1 MDDADK
7 EAKRKTAYKSR
18 LSRARTANL
27 EKRGLTSQRTDESE
41 SMANMAFSIPVQQE
55 VDMEALGNKRAAT
68 WSNPSTPQSAKPT
81 KTVKKIETEITTFAK
96 PDSEESIAAHWE
108 WNSTQKLL
116 AVAEQTQLLKV
127 IDESGKTIYRVQ
139 VSRQKSTFRPH
150 ERTARGCTGCT
161 PLLPCFIPLLRQR
174 SMVASSLVSPRLF
187 LQLPREGRT
196 IFLGWEP
203 SGAAL
208 AAVQDHGGAF
218 LWFPS
223 KPDCVQ
229 QWEGMQFSSQMMRSS
244 ALKRNS
250 HFDTCFASWSETRK
264 LVLGLAD
271 GNFACWDL
279 QSNETFISRKHFAGK
294 HKGAITCGAWGMKGQ
309 VLALGSK
316 NQLKLSAPLL
326 NASWEATAAKLALP
340 DNELSFQELSFSPSG
355 NTLSALAGT
364 SIFRHLCL
372 YSVTTE
378 QVKEGKK
385 MVERPA
391 RSPGGEMRPDATMGG
406 IQVKASERASEQQ
419 HTHTRTRT
427 HTRSRHTSLHSHLS
441 YPLPAPLLPLSFPTQ
456 AVVWLDNEM
465 VACVTSNGYLRL
477 LQYSVG
483 EGILVED
490 QHKPASSGVT
500 AACLLKKTGHIAI
513 VSPNLVTFF
522 DPLLLEVAATMEI
535 PMPPDGARNSK
546 LQACPSG
553 KLLILGRTDGV
564 ILRIPLPELNK
575 IDLTLLAVRSGI
587 GGEAVTPGNGNGES
601 QAGGVLCASCGTP
614 NLVLQC
620 TAADGAASGYGSKL
634 HHAWS
639 QQRGLLA
646 LVNSRNQAVVIQR
659 NTDGTSSTLL
669 KEQLPEASI
678 VSVSWDP
685 STQSVL
691 AIAIRHYG
699 IALWDTKSDAG
710 IQMWSG
716 MAYKSGI
723 IPFSKSTRAFDPV
736 FTSWN
741 LAGQ

>member
-1 MDDADK
+1 
-7 EAKRKTAYKSR
+7 
-18 LSRARTANL
+18 
-27 EKRGLTSQRTDESE
+27 
-41 SMANMAFSIPVQQE
+41 
-55 VDMEALGNKRAAT
+55 
-68 WSNPSTPQSAKPT
+68 
-81 KTVKKIETEITTFAK
+81 
-96 PDSEESIAAHWE
+96 
-108 WNSTQKLL
+108 
-116 AVAEQTQLLKV
+116 
-127 IDESGKTIYRVQ
+127 
-139 VSRQKSTFRPH
+139 
-150 ERTARGCTGCT
+150 
-161 PLLPCFIPLLRQR
+161 
-174 SMVASSLVSPRLF
+174 
-187 LQLPREGRT
+187 
-196 IFLGWEP
+196 
-203 SGAAL
+203 
-208 AAVQDHGGAF
+208 
-218 LWFPS
+218 
-223 KPDCVQ
+223 
-229 QWEGMQFSSQMMRSS
+229 
-244 ALKRNS
+244 
-250 HFDTCFASWSETRK
+250 
-264 LVLGLAD
+264 
-271 GNFACWDL
+271 
-279 QSNETFISRKHFAGK
+279 
-294 HKGAITCGAWGMKGQ
+294 
-309 VLALGSK
+309 
-316 NQLKLSAPLL
+316 
-326 NASWEATAAKLALP
+326 
-340 DNELSFQELSFSPSG
+340 
-355 NTLSALAGT
+355 
-364 SIFRHLCL
+364 
-372 YSVTTE
+372 
-378 QVKEGKK
+378 
-385 MVERPA
+385 
-391 RSPGGEMRPDATMGG
+391 
-406 IQVKASERASEQQ
+406 
-419 HTHTRTRT
+419 
-427 HTRSRHTSLHSHLS
+427 
-441 YPLPAPLLPLSFPTQ
+441 
-456 AVVWLDNEM
+456 M

-513 VSPNLVTFF
+513 VTPNLVTFF
-522 DPLLLEVAATMEI
+522 DPLLLEVAATIEI

-564 ILRIPLPELNK
+564 ILRISLPELNK

-678 VSVSWDP
+678 VSLSWDP

-741 LAGQ
+741 LAGQLAVGMADGTFAVWDSMSMDISTSQSSGKHKGPISSGDWFSSLFAPALALASKNTIKISQGFEGVEWQGTSLKLKVGAAKSSSGLNVSQKDLMNAVTSPQGAIDATKAMASGTMAGARRLSSGAAGLIGMGSSRDNSSSEDLEGYEFEKLKFSPSGRHIATIARSTQRGGQKQIMIYELQENRSAIMMTRDMIFTDGESPFNITWLLDQSLLVFAKTASGSLTIKTLAPSASSGTYTWPPMGQKLPGTIIDAQASTQGLIAIALCTPEEKGMLMILTCPGMKVAAEMPLDGKPQSIVLYQPKGSYVAYLTIAFEGGGVEAWELPPGGQAVDVS

>member
-139 VSRQKSTFRPH
+139 VSRQTSPWLA
-150 ERTARGCTGCT
+150 RTSAQRAAAQAA
-161 PLLPCFIPLLRQR
+161 PLFSLVLFLFFSSPTLNF
-174 SMVASSLVSPRLF
+174 VASSLVSPRLF

-340 DNELSFQELSFSPSG
+340 DNELSFQELSFSAP
-355 NTLSALAGT
+355 
-364 SIFRHLCL
+364 
-372 YSVTTE
+372 
-378 QVKEGKK
+378 
-385 MVERPA
+385 
-391 RSPGGEMRPDATMGG
+391 
-406 IQVKASERASEQQ
+406 
-419 HTHTRTRT
+419 
-427 HTRSRHTSLHSHLS
+427 TRSR
-441 YPLPAPLLPLSFPTQ
+441 
-456 AVVWLDNEM
+456 
-465 VACVTSNGYLRL
+465 
-477 LQYSVG
+477 VG
-483 EGILVED
+483 
-490 QHKPASSGVT
+490 
-500 AACLLKKTGHIAI
+500 GH
-513 VSPNLVTFF
+513 
-522 DPLLLEVAATMEI
+522 
-535 PMPPDGARNSK
+535 
-546 LQACPSG
+546 
-553 KLLILGRTDGV
+553 
-564 ILRIPLPELNK
+564 
-575 IDLTLLAVRSGI
+575 
-587 GGEAVTPGNGNGES
+587 
-601 QAGGVLCASCGTP
+601 
-614 NLVLQC
+614 
-620 TAADGAASGYGSKL
+620 
-634 HHAWS
+634 
-639 QQRGLLA
+639 
-646 LVNSRNQAVVIQR
+646 
-659 NTDGTSSTLL
+659 
-669 KEQLPEASI
+669 
-678 VSVSWDP
+678 
-685 STQSVL
+685 
-691 AIAIRHYG
+691 
-699 IALWDTKSDAG
+699 
-710 IQMWSG
+710 
-716 MAYKSGI
+716 
-723 IPFSKSTRAFDPV
+723 
-736 FTSWN
+736 
-741 LAGQ
+741 